1 MADVFAEKLAH
12 FTTSTSKYFT
22 DFKKNRQVGSEST
35 SSIELCRTEHNHY
48 VQMPPLEQYMGSSV
62 EQRRQL
68 VYQTLK
74 IGDIVDGIVT
84 SKRPFG
90 LSVLLLSLYNHRQL
104 HMSNLEIYASCHAS
118 EFEIYP
124 DKPVHSR
131 LKQIEDYAVDDFVRG
146 VIYKIDISSDE
157 IMISLQQEKLLKLFK
172 NVTLGMIEKA
182 DIPYFCTEKIMK
194 SRDTN
199 WEDYNQYLKKQPAF
213 YNTKSINTL
222 SNLLGID
229 KKAKIA
235 FLNEQQSLAIAI
247 EYFKQGNNSEAMIQI
262 QQSLKIDKSNYEAIV
277 AKGAI
282 MANEGHFEAAIDSFE
297 EALQLNPKHRNG
309 LKYLCETL
317 QTMAER
323 SINDLDY
330 RTASKFYEKL
340 LKYNPAKEA
349 EIGNKLALCREAIHK
364 RAASKMNSSKDKAAS
379 RIRQE
384 SSTNTSNLHN
394 IKKILAAENLSPKS
408 HNSSKKKKKKKKSKK
423 KIKRKKSGINSSCED
438 FDNDYDYNDRKHSKH
453 HKHKSQKR
461 KRQQD
466 NSSNSDSTTDYASNS
481 SSSAE
486 KKKKRK

>member
-235 FLNEQQSLAIAI
+235 FLNEQQR
-247 EYFKQGNNSEAMIQI
+247 
-262 QQSLKIDKSNYEAIV
+262 
-277 AKGAI
+277 